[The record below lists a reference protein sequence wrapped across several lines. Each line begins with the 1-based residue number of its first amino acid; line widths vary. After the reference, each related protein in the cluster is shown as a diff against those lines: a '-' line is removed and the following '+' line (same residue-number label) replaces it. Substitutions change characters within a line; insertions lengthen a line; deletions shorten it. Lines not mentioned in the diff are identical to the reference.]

1 MRIARV
7 SDLLW
12 RGARFLSMLPEHCA
26 NSLRFQILFMRETSF
41 RTPSR
46 IRVGTRYVNLHLL
59 DEDGVREDC
68 MECLFHNVYGL
79 GHQLGEVRTI
89 VDAGANA
96 GFFSLAARAH
106 YPQAA
111 IHAYEPNP
119 RVLPL
124 LRANLTGLDIQIF
137 PEALGAVRGSVVMED
152 HSASNAART
161 RLNPAGTGIPQITL
175 ETAAQRIGGTIDLLK
190 LDCEGEEWE
199 LLARAQGLSAVRDIR
214 MEYHLFDGQSFAQ
227 VLDLLSIAGFRV
239 LHVGPQYD
247 ANGIIWASRV
257 G

>member
-12 RGARFLSMLPEHCA
+12 RAARFLSLLPEHCA
-26 NSLRFQILFMRETSF
+26 NSLRFQVFFVREKGF

-46 IRVGTRYVNLHLL
+46 IRVGRRDVALHLL

-68 MECLFHNVYGL
+68 MDCLFHNVYGL

-89 VDAGANA
+89 LDVGANV
-96 GFFSLAARAH
+96 GFFSIAARTH
-106 YPQAA
+106 YPQAI

-119 RVLPL
+119 RVVTL
-124 LRANLTGLDIQIF
+124 LQANLTGLDIQIF
-137 PEALGAVRGSVVMED
+137 PEALGAERGFVVMD
-152 HSASNAART
+152 DPSGSNAARAH
-161 RLNPAGTGIPQITL
+161 LSPAGSGIPQSTV
-175 ETAAQRIGGTIDLLK
+175 ETAIERIGGSVDLLK
-190 LDCEGEEWE
+190 LDCEGAEWE
-199 LLARAQGLSAVRDIR
+199 LLAQAKALKAVRNLR
-214 MEYHLFDGQSFAQ
+214 LEYHLFDGRTYPQ
-227 VLDLLSIAGFRV
+227 LLSLLSRAGFRIV
-239 LHVGPQYD
+239 HVGPQYE